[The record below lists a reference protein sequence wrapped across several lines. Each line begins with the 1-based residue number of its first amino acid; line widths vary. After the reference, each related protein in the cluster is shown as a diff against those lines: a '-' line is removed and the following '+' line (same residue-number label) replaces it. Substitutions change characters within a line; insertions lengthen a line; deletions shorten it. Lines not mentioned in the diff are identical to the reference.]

1 MNYILLILSIYKK
14 HFVLPMEKCVGL
26 SDEMM
31 KRQFYWNLR
40 GMGK

>member
-1 MNYILLILSIYKK
+1 
-14 HFVLPMEKCVGL
+14 MEKCVGL